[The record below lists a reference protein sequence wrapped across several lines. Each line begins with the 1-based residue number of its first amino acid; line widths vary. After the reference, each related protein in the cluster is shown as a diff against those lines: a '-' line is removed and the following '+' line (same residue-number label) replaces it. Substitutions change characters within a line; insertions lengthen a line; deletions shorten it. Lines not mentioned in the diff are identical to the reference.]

1 MVVDWEQLDVARRR
15 FPVGRQV
22 PGTVTRMPQPGAIG
36 LFVSLGETPE
46 GFVDVLALPRDPHL
60 WPPPGTTMGFEV
72 LQHRPGQVR
81 LWPVDPRWRHADA
94 RDDQESITW
103 ARTKSR
109 YREGQLVTARVTH
122 VVTGN
127 REYMVAF
134 GDDHAV
140 LEWSYERP
148 TLGTTG
154 TFRVEAL
161 LDTTRRIL
169 LAPVEL
175 SES

>member
-1 MVVDWEQLDVARRR
+1 M
-15 FPVGRQV
+15 
-22 PGTVTRMPQPGAIG
+22 
-36 LFVSLGETPE
+36 
-46 GFVDVLALPRDPHL
+46 
-60 WPPPGTTMGFEV
+60 
-72 LQHRPGQVR
+72 
-81 LWPVDPRWRHADA
+81 
-94 RDDQESITW
+94 
-103 ARTKSR
+103 
-109 YREGQLVTARVTH
+109 TARVTH